1 MTRILTIIA
10 LLFATPAW
18 ATKYLNCEGDI
29 SLSENIGKP
38 DGKPDFRKNS
48 RKTDVLIEMNE
59 NPLTFTTRGE
69 TYNECSV
76 TDFYYLCLG
85 IKGFEGW
92 GKIRINRM
100 NLDIMIERWIPNS
113 KSGLN
118 DKLLFEG
125 SCQKAKQQL

>member
-1 MTRILTIIA
+1 MTRILTIIT

-38 DGKPDFRKNS
+38 DFRKNS
-48 RKTDVLIEMNE
+48 RKTDVLVEMNE

-76 TDFYYLCLG
+76 TDTAYRCSV

-92 GKIRINRM
+92 GKIRLNRM
-100 NLDIMIERWIPNS
+100 SLDIMIERWIPNS
-113 KSGLN
+113 QSGLN